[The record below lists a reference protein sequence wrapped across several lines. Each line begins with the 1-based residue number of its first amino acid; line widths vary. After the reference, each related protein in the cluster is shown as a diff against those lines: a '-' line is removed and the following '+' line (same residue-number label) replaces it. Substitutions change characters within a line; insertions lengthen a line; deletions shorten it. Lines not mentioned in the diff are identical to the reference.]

1 MSLTLVLSFFLVL
14 ARVQATRILEG
25 HGGTMQDVGMIGA
38 VGNSV
43 EEHRT
48 SDARVRDAVDE
59 IRSNAV
65 QLIKDIDDAAKSGSE
80 WEFCGFSKICRGDR
94 PKCCHDWVGITKLRQ
109 IPRCKPRSSECDDIL

>member
-1 MSLTLVLSFFLVL
+1 MSFTLVLSFFLVL

-25 HGGTMQDVGMIGA
+25 HGGTMQDVEMIGA

-43 EEHRT
+43 QEQRT

-59 IRSNAV
+59 IRGSAV

-80 WEFCGFSKICRGDR
+80 WEFCGLSKICRGDR
-94 PKCCHDWVGITKLRQ
+94 PKCCHDWVGITRISQ
-109 IPRCKPRSSECDDIL
+109 VYVCKPRSVKCDDKL